1 VNEIMAQLREAFA
14 QNLKRLV
21 RKESSIAHVC
31 RVLSINRQQFNRYLS
46 AETLPNKHN
55 LKTISDYFK
64 VSEEALFASVVSNEN
79 IDLEVVLSDSF
90 LESLQVA
97 FSGECRN
104 LRLGVYF
111 YYFPYS
117 TTDRRCF
124 RGLLVVKNV
133 NRKIRFE
140 GLLSLRDLHLSPRVD
155 SLLRYSGLVREKD
168 GTVLFLG
175 NMRGDPGNIF
185 IMHVVPIHSSNNKL
199 FVGIATSARA
209 GAIEARRFALEYAA
223 EQTNILGLG
232 RKCGL
237 VDIDSPEID
246 PWISAAISADR
257 QSDSRILLPKDL
269 AAIVSS

>member
-1 VNEIMAQLREAFA
+1 MAQLREAFA

-21 RKESSIAHVC
+21 RQESSIAHVC

-46 AETLPNKHN
+46 AETLPNKYN
-55 LKTISDYFK
+55 LKIISDYFNI
-64 VSEEALFASVVSNEN
+64 SEAELFASVISGESV
-79 IDLEVVLSDSF
+79 EVGAEISDPF
-90 LESLQVA
+90 LQSLQIA
-97 FSGECRN
+97 FNGECRN

-117 TTDRRCF
+117 ATDRRCF
-124 RGLLVVKNV
+124 RGILVVKNAG
-133 NRKIRFE
+133 KSIKFE

-155 SLLRYSGLVREKD
+155 SLIRYSGLVREKD
-168 GTVLFLG
+168 GTILFLG
-175 NMRGDPGNIF
+175 NARGDPGNIF

-209 GAIEARRFALEYAA
+209 GAIEARRFALEFAMD
-223 EQTNILGLG
+223 QTNIVGLG
-232 RKCGL
+232 KKCGL

-246 PWISAAISADR
+246 PWISAAISADI

-269 AAIVSS
+269 ASIVSS